1 MTTLIKETGNFVWNN
16 ARLENVTFSYIIWQI
31 AQRRCEVCGGSG
43 LVLREKDYFKCP
55 ECGMIQFLFFLYIY
69 IYIFFFFSA
78 FVELAL
84 MSKSVFSGRWISPM
98 AVVETILFWLNFT
111 NIVVFNNIYDSDHMY
126 VYKC

>member
-16 ARLENVTFSYIIWQI
+16 TRLENVTFSYIIWQI

-55 ECGMIQFLFFLYIY
+55 ECGMIQFLFFI
-69 IYIFFFFSA
+69 IFLFFSFLSA

-84 MSKSVFSGRWISPM
+84 MSKSIFSGRWISPM

-111 NIVVFNNIYDSDHMY
+111 NFVVFNNIYDSDHMY

>member
-1 MTTLIKETGNFVWNN
+1 MPRMWYDSIFV
-16 ARLENVTFSYIIWQI
+16 
-31 AQRRCEVCGGSG
+31 
-43 LVLREKDYFKCP
+43 
-55 ECGMIQFLFFLYIY
+55 LFIYIY
-69 IYIFFFFSA
+69 IYIYFFFFSA

-111 NIVVFNNIYDSDHMY
+111 NIVVFNNIYDSDDSDHMY